1 MLKVWIAIKK
11 ELSEWD
17 IEYKGNRYSKKDLE
31 KKKTIGLWIINKFDL
46 IDFPLLN
53 PTFEEIAFS

>member
-31 KKKTIGLWIINKFDL
+31 KKRL
-46 IDFPLLN
+46 
-53 PTFEEIAFS
+53 